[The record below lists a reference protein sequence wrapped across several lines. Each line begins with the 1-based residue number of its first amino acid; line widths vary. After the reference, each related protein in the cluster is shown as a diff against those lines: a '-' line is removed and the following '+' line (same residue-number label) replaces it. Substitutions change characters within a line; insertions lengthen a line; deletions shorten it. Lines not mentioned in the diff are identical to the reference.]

1 MMKGKSFLIGLAL
14 VALSA
19 FSAHAY
25 DLRWGTAPVG
35 GLWGVLGNAMIEDVL
50 KANPNIKGST
60 VPIGGAAN
68 ILGIAEN
75 KLNIAFSFSDVA
87 YDAWEG
93 NEFFKAKGKIRNIR
107 ALACLFPEPT
117 QFAVYAD
124 SGITSIAQLKG
135 KKVTPGPKGSAI
147 ELVTRRILQEY
158 GLSYKDMKIQL
169 IGFEDGAQL
178 MIDNHLDA
186 VLYGAMV
193 YPAPTLMNINSQR
206 QIRLLSL
213 SDEVMANLVKKYK
226 GLIPYTLPA
235 QSYKGITSPTK
246 GVASMVNLVVDQAMP
261 DDVAYAITKI
271 IAQNFERYKGLVKP
285 MALAKLKEM
294 PNDAGIPFHPGAL
307 KYYKERG
314 WIK

>member
-1 MMKGKSFLIGLAL
+1 MMKGKSVLIGLVL
-14 VALSA
+14 VVALA

-25 DLRWGTAPVG
+25 DLKWGTAPVG

-50 KANPNIKGST
+50 KANPSIKGST

-68 ILGIAEN
+68 VLGIAEK

-158 GLSYKDMKIQL
+158 GMTYKDMQIQL

-213 SDEVMANLVKKYK
+213 SDAVVANLVKKYK
-226 GLIPYTLPA
+226 GLIPYTLPV
-235 QSYKGITSPTK
+235 QSYKGITTPTK
-246 GVASMVNLVVDQAMP
+246 GVASMVNLVVAQEMP
-261 DDVAYAITKI
+261 DDIAYAITKAV
-271 IAQNFERYKGLVKP
+271 AQNFERYKGLVKP

-294 PNDAGIPFHPGAL
+294 PDDAGIPFHPGAL